1 MQAFPLSAYSR
12 DQLYQV
18 FLDWQHSSWQGIQGL
33 RLIEGSEPGP
43 SVGIMAMTHGNEPA
57 GLAALDNLWQHRQQL
72 RAGRVFLMLNNLG
85 AGARYF
91 KEASDLGFTAHFRFV
106 DQDMNR
112 MPEVLHR
119 NSYELQRVHELLP
132 VLSQLDRV
140 LDLHS
145 TSAASPPMLI
155 EMDAQQAMLNVASV
169 PVVIRNILPHLR
181 GRALISL
188 CEQAQGDVIECGSH
202 EEPGASSIAQQAAW
216 QLLAQLQMLAQPV
229 SETLHPRQIYS
240 IYRAVIFPDASYR
253 LRRILHSFEHIPAQT
268 LLAEGDGPPVYTE
281 SDSYIIM
288 APQRLQPV
296 HPGSEFF
303 YLASG
308 PPPAENPF
316 GPQKFKS

>member
-1 MQAFPLSAYSR
+1 MQHYPLSAYHR
-12 DQLYQV
+12 HQLYQV
-18 FLDWQHSSWQGIQGL
+18 FLDWQRSSWQGIQGV
-33 RLIEGSEPGP
+33 RLIEGAAPGP

-57 GLAALDNLWQHRQQL
+57 GLAALDNLWQHRHEVK
-72 RAGRVFLMLNNLG
+72 AGRVFLMVNNLG

-91 KEASDLGFTAHFRFV
+91 KEATDLGFTAHFRFV

-119 NSYELQRVHELLP
+119 DSYELQRVHELLP
-132 VLSQLDRV
+132 IFSQLDRV

-155 EMDAQQAMLNVASV
+155 EMDPLQPPLNVASV
-169 PVVIRNILPHLR
+169 PVLIRNILPHLR

-202 EEPGASSIAQQAAW
+202 EEAGAAAIAQQAAW
-216 QLLAQLQMLAQPV
+216 QLLAQPAP
-229 SETLHPRQIYS
+229 EPLHPRHIYS
-240 IYRAVIFPDASYR
+240 VYRAVVFPDLSYR
-253 LRRILHSFEHIPAQT
+253 LQRILHSFEHLAAGT
-268 LLAEGDGPPVYTE
+268 LLAEGEGPPLITE
-281 SDSYIIM
+281 SDSYVIM

-308 PPPAENPF
+308 PPATENPF
-316 GPQKFKS
+316 GPQKFKT